1 MSAIEKLIGHWAELD
16 LAAPSLVHPADRC
29 TMERA
34 QGFNTGFMPYP
45 YVGDISAADVWV
57 LMLNSNIGPADAKQ
71 EAGSYFADR
80 LSTNLKQDLGAY
92 EYPMLSMDPKLRDTG
107 TYEYYNKRNGL
118 TKLVAALSKR
128 LGTTENAARRE
139 LARRLAVVQ
148 LFPYRSISG
157 VPQHLLGEALPSVW
171 FAKAAVAEALKR
183 KLVVV
188 PRSARNWGFAYGVRE
203 GNLFTF
209 KADQARSA
217 SLQPGGACGGG
228 DAILSRLTAS

>member
-1 MSAIEKLIGHWAELD
+1 VKAIEKLIDHWAELD
-16 LAAPSLVHPADRC
+16 LDAPSRVHPADRAA
-29 TMERA
+29 MDRA
-34 QGFNTGFMPYP
+34 EGFDTGFMPYP
-45 YVGDISAADVWV
+45 YVGDIRAADVWV

-71 EAGSYFADR
+71 EAEPYFADR
-80 LSTNLKQDLGAY
+80 LRTNLKQDLGAY
-92 EYPMLSMDPKLRDTG
+92 EHPMLSLDPKLRDTG

-118 TKLVAALSKR
+118 TKLVAELAKR
-128 LGTTENAARRE
+128 SGATENASRRE

-157 VPQHLLGEALPSVW
+157 VPQNLLGEALASVRM
-171 FAKAAVAEALKR
+171 ARAAVAEALKS

-188 PRSARNWGFAYGVRE
+188 PRSARNWGFEYGVRE

-217 SLQPGGACGGG
+217 SLQPGDACGGG
-228 DAILSRLTAS
+228 DTILSRLTAS